1 MAEDGEGARE
11 SSSAEHGQGHG
22 RATAY
27 LDTSVFIY
35 AAGRRHAYREPC
47 RRVLDAA
54 RAGRFVVTTSVEVI
68 QEIVHLYL
76 GREERE
82 RAVEVAEAAMA
93 LVGRVLSVEENDVRS
108 SLALVRSV
116 RDLSSRD
123 ALHAALCLR
132 YESPIVSTDRDFDRV
147 PGLRRIDPGD
157 ASPDRT

>member
-1 MAEDGEGARE
+1 M
-11 SSSAEHGQGHG
+11 
-22 RATAY
+22 
-27 LDTSVFIY
+27 
-35 AAGRRHAYREPC
+35 
-47 RRVLDAA
+47 
-54 RAGRFVVTTSVEVI
+54 VTTSVEVI